1 MHVLKGLLGVLLV
14 ATCLRASHED
24 WYSFYLQCVATSSQ
38 EVTCYDA
45 IRDFLA
51 TEEGRKQAQELG
63 FKRKLYRD
71 HSNLVSHSIAISQ
84 RVNQMHSY
92 LLEVVNASQE
102 GEKDTLRF
110 YCLNE
115 KIEQIAHI
123 KNSVTEIASHLTQLS
138 ATHGMKESDTKYE
151 MLLALNSRANQVYEQ
166 ARKCL

>member
-1 MHVLKGLLGVLLV
+1 MHVLKGFLIILLWSISIH
-14 ATCLRASHED
+14 ASNED

-92 LLEVVNASQE
+92 LLEVVNSTQQ
-102 GEKDTLRF
+102 EKDTLRS
-110 YCLNE
+110 YCLSE
-115 KIEQIAHI
+115 KIEQMVHI
-123 KNSVTEIASHLTQLS
+123 KNSVDEIAGHLTQGTS
-138 ATHGMKESDTKYE
+138 ATWVKENDTKYE
-151 MLLALNSRANQVYEQ
+151 MLLALNSRANQVYQQ
-166 ARKCL
+166 ARKCF